1 MKVDKVVVLL
11 DIQTSEWQA
20 GGKGRETGE
29 REREKEKERER
40 EREEDSGERE
50 GCRRVLK
57 PRLYLHFI
65 LMRSLLLPHKGQY
78 MYCDKGLSLTLEGS
92 LGLFVCQ
99 VHISDTTYGQFTVDR
114 QKRRSSEGA
123 IRVD

>member
-40 EREEDSGERE
+40 ERE
-50 GCRRVLK
+50 RR
-57 PRLYLHFI
+57 R
-65 LMRSLLLPHKGQY
+65 
-78 MYCDKGLSLTLEGS
+78 
-92 LGLFVCQ
+92 
-99 VHISDTTYGQFTVDR
+99 
-114 QKRRSSEGA
+114 
-123 IRVD
+123 